1 MVQKIVSDLS
11 ALNDTASEMIVKA
24 ETFARHTYTTEEAR
38 AASALESAQGAHGLA
53 MRARYNVSSQRN
65 TSLYLQ
71 QLLLETDRN
80 FSANNVEFTRQD
92 RRIGSIASV
101 LLDVHG
107 LLNETKVNW
116 TRFFLF
122 VLIFLGTPLLPRV
135 PNDLFVNT
143 QWFALNPQRF
153 KWQNIWQPCW
163 CTQRL
168 WRHIQTKNLEWCWIE
183 K

>member
-1 MVQKIVSDLS
+1 MQKIVSDLS

-80 FSANNVEFTRQD
+80 FSSNNVEFTRQD

-107 LLNETKVNW
+107 LLNETKVN
-116 TRFFLF
+116 
-122 VLIFLGTPLLPRV
+122 
-135 PNDLFVNT
+135 
-143 QWFALNPQRF
+143 
-153 KWQNIWQPCW
+153 
-163 CTQRL
+163 
-168 WRHIQTKNLEWCWIE
+168 
-183 K
+183 